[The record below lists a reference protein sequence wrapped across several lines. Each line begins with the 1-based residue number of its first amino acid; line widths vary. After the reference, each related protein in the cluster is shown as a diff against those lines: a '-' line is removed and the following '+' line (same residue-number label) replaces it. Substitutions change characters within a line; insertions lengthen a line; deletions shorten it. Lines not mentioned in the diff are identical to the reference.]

1 MFVKFAVPYS
11 RRMYLI
17 TLFNL
22 LKWGW
27 EKNLSTQIINL
38 SEVTKYRPNNE
49 IESWISKNKLIK
61 FIAIS
66 ENHITSIELLKS
78 NGKENKL
85 KKEESKGEL
94 ATTLCSKSVP
104 AFGEAGVVSGVLLVV
119 LGAGAGAGAGAEVNS
134 RLAAIAP
141 VWAIAPTNP
150 AAPSKL
156 IFWIGGKEDLTIILL
171 AAAATPPIAV
181 PNPIWLPV
189 ARRPEARAWP
199 ASVVKLILIVL
210 FIVPGSGIIV
220 PVPESTKKEV
230 Q

>member
-1 MFVKFAVPYS
+1 M
-11 RRMYLI
+11 RLR
-17 TLFNL
+17 
-22 LKWGW
+22 
-27 EKNLSTQIINL
+27 KNSIHRSAAQIINL

-104 AFGEAGVVSGVLLVV
+104 AFGEAGVVSGVLLDV
-119 LGAGAGAGAGAEVNS
+119 LGAEAPTGAGAGAGAGAEVNS

-141 VWAIAPTNP
+141 VWAIAPQNP
-150 AAPSKL
+150 AAPSKP